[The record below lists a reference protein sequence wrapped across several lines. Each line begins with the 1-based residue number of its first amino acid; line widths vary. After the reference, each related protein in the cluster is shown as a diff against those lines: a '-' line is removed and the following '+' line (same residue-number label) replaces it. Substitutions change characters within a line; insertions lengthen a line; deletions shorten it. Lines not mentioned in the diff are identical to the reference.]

1 MTGINA
7 DDAANV
13 DRARAAREKI
23 LSSIDRKTTGDYT
36 FTWSE
41 QAFTIASTS
50 SLRIERDLASQKT
63 WKLP

>member
-23 LSSIDRKTTGDYT
+23 LSSIDKKTTGDYT

-50 SLRIERDLASQKT
+50 SLRIERD
-63 WKLP
+63 